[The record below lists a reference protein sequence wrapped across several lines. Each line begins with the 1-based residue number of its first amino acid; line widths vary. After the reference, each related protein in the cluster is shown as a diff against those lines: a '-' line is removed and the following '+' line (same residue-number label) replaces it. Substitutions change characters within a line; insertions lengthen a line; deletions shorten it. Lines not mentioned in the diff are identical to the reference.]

1 MTTARADELLVLI
14 GRIRRRWRLRV
25 ALQGLAIVVGLG
37 LGLVLAGAGLMSL
50 TRLDPGAVTALRVL
64 SWLAMA
70 AATVRFVVV
79 PLARRVTDE
88 QVALYVEEHDPS
100 LQAALVSAVEQ
111 AHRSSGASPVLT
123 ERLTASA
130 LAGLVILDEGRRV
143 EQGPLR
149 RASTGVLAAALA
161 GMLLVALGPSVL
173 RQAGRLLF
181 LPWSEAAAATPYAVL
196 VEPGDATV
204 PKGGDVEIT
213 ARLRGFTADR
223 VDLLFREGAS
233 SEWQR
238 IALGAPDST
247 GAYAF
252 RFFDV
257 TERIEYTVE
266 ANGVRS
272 PHHTLTVSDLP
283 TVGRLVLEL
292 RYPGY
297 TGLPAERIEPG
308 GDLVVPKGTTVRYLV
323 EPTLPTV
330 EGRVILEPG
339 QPVPLSPGADSLL
352 GGTAR
357 ITTPG
362 SYRIEL
368 RASNGAWVP
377 GSLSYRIDL
386 LEDRGP
392 SVRINEPGRD
402 LQATAIEELFLEAS
416 ATDDYGVAAL
426 DLVYQVNGGPEQ
438 TVSLYRQAR
447 GPRREVAAGHTLFL
461 EELALRPGDV
471 IAYYARAT
479 DADGGGAPRGA
490 RSDIYFVRIRP
501 FGKEYRQ
508 AEQGGGGAMAGAGGE
523 SPQGLSQ
530 RQRELVAGTFRVL
543 RDQEEGN
550 ASTAREDLATLA
562 LGQGRLREQLE
573 GLLNEM
579 TRRNAVAMDSAFMVI
594 QAELRAAAPEMAEAE
609 DRLGRRQAD
618 SALAPEQRALQHLQ
632 RAEETFR
639 EVQVSMEQ
647 NGGGGGGMGGNQ
659 NAEELAD
666 LFELETDKLQNQYE
680 SLQRAQAEQNRAET
694 DEVLERLKELARRQ
708 QQEDERMRRAA
719 QQLQQRAGSSGASGA
734 ASGGGQ
740 RQLAQE
746 AEELARRLE
755 RLERERPSPELSE
768 AAQSLAEAADAM
780 RRSAGSSGSSAQSA
794 AALDR
799 LRQATQALE
808 DDKSSRQRQ
817 SLTDAG
823 RRAADLADRQRD
835 IAEDA
840 VRATRGTPAPETV
853 RSLAG
858 RKDSLAAGVSQL
870 ERDLDEMARELRRE
884 EPASA
889 RQLEE
894 AARALREGRVGD
906 RIRFSKGLVREGAG
920 EYARNFEEQ
929 ITRQLDGTG
938 ERIAAAARSLGV
950 DSARAGREAVA
961 QAGELVRGLESLG
974 ERLQQSAESQQPA
987 AGGDGQPQLVGPS
1000 EARQFAR
1007 ELRARREALDSL
1019 QADLEGLGLEA
1030 GDLEA
1035 IGNALQGLE
1044 RGNAFATAEGMERL
1058 QSAVLERLKAFEFAL
1073 RRRLAGDEV
1082 NRPLMMPL
1090 DDLPPAFREMV
1101 AEYYRSLARRG
1112 GGR

>member
-1 MTTARADELLVLI
+1 MTTTRADELLLLVR
-14 GRIRRRWRLRV
+14 RIRRRWRLRI

-37 LGLVLAGAGLMSL
+37 LGLVLAGAGLLSVM
-50 TRLDPGAVTALRVL
+50 RLAPAAVTAFRVL
-64 SWLAMA
+64 TWLALIA
-70 AATVRFVVV
+70 AAVRFLVV

-100 LQAALVSAVEQ
+100 LQTALVSAVEQ
-111 AHRSSGASPVLT
+111 AHRSSGTSRALAD
-123 ERLTASA
+123 RLLATA
-130 LAGLVILDEGRRV
+130 LAGLVVLDEGRQV
-143 EQGPLR
+143 ERTPLR
-149 RASTGVLAAALA
+149 RASTGVLGAALA

-181 LPWSEAAAATPYAVL
+181 LPWSEAAAATPYLVM

-223 VDLLFREGAS
+223 VDLLFREGES

-238 IALGAPDST
+238 VALGTPDST

-257 TERIEYTVE
+257 TEQIEYTVE

-283 TVGRLVLEL
+283 AVGRLVLEL

-323 EPTLPTV
+323 EPTLPTL

-339 QPVPLSPGADSLL
+339 QPVLLSPGADSLL

-357 ITTPG
+357 ITVPG

-386 LEDRGP
+386 LDDRGP

-426 DLVYQVNGGPEQ
+426 DLVYQVNGGAEQ
-438 TVSLYRQAR
+438 TVALYRQAR

-461 EELALRPGDV
+461 EEMALQPGDV
-471 IAYYARAT
+471 IAYYARAS
-479 DADGGGAPRGA
+479 DADGEGAPRTA

-508 AEQGGGGAMAGAGGE
+508 AEQGGGTPMAGAGE
-523 SPQGLSQ
+523 SPQGLSE

-543 RDQEEGN
+543 RDQEEGDGP
-550 ASTAREDLATLA
+550 TVREDLTTLA
-562 LGQGRLREQLE
+562 LGQGRLHEQLQ
-573 GLLNEM
+573 GLLEQM
-579 TRRNAVAMDSAFMVI
+579 ERRNAVAMDSAFLVI
-594 QAELRAAAPEMAEAE
+594 QMELRAAAPEMKEAE
-609 DRLGRRQAD
+609 ERLGRRQAD

-639 EVQVSMEQ
+639 EVQVSMER
-647 NGGGGGGMGGNQ
+647 NGGGGGAMGGNP

-680 SLQRAQAEQNRAET
+680 SLQRAQAEQNQAET

-719 QQLQQRAGSSGASGA
+719 QQLQQRAGSSGASA
-734 ASGGGQ
+734 ASAGSGQ

-746 AEELARRLE
+746 AEDLARRLE

-768 AAQSLAEAADAM
+768 AARSLAEAADAM

-799 LRQATQALE
+799 LRQAAQALE

-817 SLTDAG
+817 SLNDAG
-823 RRAADLADRQRD
+823 RRAAELADRQRD

-840 VRATRGTPAPETV
+840 VRATRGAPSPETV
-853 RSLAG
+853 RTLGA
-858 RKDSLAAGVSQL
+858 RKDSLATGVSQL

-884 EPASA
+884 EPGSA

-894 AARALREGRVGD
+894 AARGLREGRVGD

-929 ITRQLDGTG
+929 ITRQLDGVG
-938 ERIAAAARSLGV
+938 ERIAAAARALGV

-974 ERLQQSAESQQPA
+974 ERLQQSTESQQTA
-987 AGGDGQPQLVGPS
+987 RGGDGRPQLVGPS

-1019 QADLEGLGLEA
+1019 RAGIEGLGLDA

-1058 QSAVLERLKAFEFAL
+1058 QSAVLDRLKAFEFAL
-1073 RRRLAGDEV
+1073 RRRLGGDQV
-1082 NRPLMMPL
+1082 DRPLTMPL